1 MVDFI
6 SPMWK
11 SSLQFVEP
19 NLSGIGGLHLVPT
32 AERIVAD
39 LVLPVLQ
46 EHDPQLQL
54 EVGPDIRELL
64 MQEVL
69 DHLEALG
76 RPARNICF
84 VEPKYAGS
92 GPDEQEA
99 LAQYFH
105 ERYGLKL
112 MHADPSEL
120 TLCDGEVS
128 YLGDA
133 VDLAYRDYAVSDLLD
148 LERT

>member
-1 MVDFI
+1 DAVVDFV

-11 SSLQFVEP
+11 DSLRFLEP

-39 LVLPVLQ
+39 VVLPALQ
-46 EHDPQLQL
+46 AHDGRLHLQ
-54 EVGPDIRELL
+54 VGQDIRELL

-69 DHLEALG
+69 DHLEALR

-99 LAQYFH
+99 LAAYFH
-105 ERYGLKL
+105 DRYGLRL
-112 MHADPSEL
+112 LHADPAEL
-120 TLCDGEVS
+120 TLEKGEV
-128 YLGDA
+128 YYDG
-133 VDLAYRDYAVSDLLD
+133 
-148 LERT
+148 